1 MTTITMTKK
10 DQKVRTARTKQKKRE
25 TRVKKEES
33 GRRRR
38 RKRRGTKPPPA
49 LVCRGGRA
57 RARGAA
63 QQGPW
68 GKGVERIKTFPFPS
82 DPYVNCIISLA
93 QTPKKLLMTKRKR
106 CSVSIAFF
114 CLFSL
119 LPFYPSFF
127 FWCFLISFLFWLFYF
142 FLILFLPFFRFCFL
156 SWIFY
161 FDYFISRLCLCC
173 SIFLFWHEWR
183 LGRWLFALL
192 FPF

>member
-1 MTTITMTKK
+1 MTIMTMTKK
-10 DQKVRTARTKQKKRE
+10 DNKSKDSENKAEERRDKS
-25 TRVKKEES
+25 KKEES
-33 GRRRR
+33 ERRRR

-106 CSVSIAFF
+106 CSVSIA
-114 CLFSL
+114 LFSL

-142 FLILFLPFFRFCFL
+142 FLILFLPFFRFCFF